1 MSRTTLDEYVGR
13 TCREWQK
20 WFQISKLRLQTKG
33 LFRTITNT
41 LFDKTILRITF
52 WIVLAIK
59 YEKKS
64 LLGWK
69 HLLYVKDWKT
79 NNCHFDA
86 SFRHKIAFRT
96 ICSIWNQAIYQKDQ
110 IWCKITFLHENA
122 TFIEFW
128 DCTVITYFR
137 SRKKSPRKKIP
148 QNLNLTL
155 SLTVTSH
162 GGGGFFPRG
171 FFPDIPIS

>member
-1 MSRTTLDEYVGR
+1 MSRTTLDEYVGW
-13 TCREWQK
+13 TCQEWQK

-41 LFDKTILRITF
+41 LFDKTILTITF

-69 HLLYVKDWKT
+69 HLLYVKGRKT

-137 SRKKSPRKKIP
+137 SRKKSPGKK
-148 QNLNLTL
+148 
-155 SLTVTSH
+155 S
-162 GGGGFFPRG
+162 PRT
-171 FFPDIPIS
+171 